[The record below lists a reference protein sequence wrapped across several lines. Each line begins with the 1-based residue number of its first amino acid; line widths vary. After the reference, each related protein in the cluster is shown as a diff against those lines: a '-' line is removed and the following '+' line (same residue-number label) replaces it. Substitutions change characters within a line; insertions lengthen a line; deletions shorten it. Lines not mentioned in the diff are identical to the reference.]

1 MARRLTA
8 LCAGTF
14 GANAD
19 ADRLSWTLAF
29 PAKEQRVVLVIDDN
43 ADALQ
48 LFQRYASGTRYRV
61 IGTRDA
67 EAAPALAARLSPAAV
82 VLDVMMP
89 QMDGWEVLARL
100 RQHPATAS
108 LPIIVCTILPQEEL
122 ALSLGASGF
131 IRKPVTQ
138 QMFLGALEH
147 LLLSAETKPR

>member
-1 MARRLTA
+1 
-8 LCAGTF
+8 
-14 GANAD
+14 
-19 ADRLSWTLAF
+19 
-29 PAKEQRVVLVIDDN
+29 
-43 ADALQ
+43 

-61 IGTRDA
+61 VGTRDA
-67 EAAPALAARLSPAAV
+67 EAAPALAARLSPAAI

-89 QMDGWEVLARL
+89 QLDGWEVLARL

-108 LPIIVCTILPQEEL
+108 LPIVVCTILPQEEL

-138 QMFLGALEH
+138 QMFLDALEH